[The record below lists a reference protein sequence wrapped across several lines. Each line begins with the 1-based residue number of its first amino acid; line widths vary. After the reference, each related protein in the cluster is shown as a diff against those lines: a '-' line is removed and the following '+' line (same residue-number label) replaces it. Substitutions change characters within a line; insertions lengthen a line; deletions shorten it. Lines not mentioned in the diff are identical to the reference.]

1 MSIVSLIIIIVGFI
15 ITLFVGIFTLGCICK
30 HHDKYGIKISAI
42 LYFLAIFNAV
52 IIYSSLYML
61 SVVILFSESVNI
73 LLWKICLISGFI
85 SLFITSLIYS
95 FLKEFKRIP
104 YLPFLTFT
112 ILGGLLIGS
121 CFSPN
126 SIQISVNS
134 LISPPFFVDDISIIN
149 FSFDFLTRIIIT
161 VFQLSSMLYYFL
173 LSYKIYNSA
182 RNTDL
187 VKGLIVNTYIFAIPI
202 LLYIFYVFLQIPL
215 LRELHI
221 LSLWINIISISYM
234 VVRKPEMFSE
244 LTNKIHYL
252 NIYHKSGILLYSY
265 QFGTENNQVDSTI
278 WGNILIG
285 INHILSEFVD
295 PKDQIDVLQTDN
307 SDIIV
312 NYDNLGFAV
321 VLITNRKN
329 LILKKLMDKFAKE
342 FKEKYKNEL
351 TEIQDLNKL
360 INVSEFKETKDIIE
374 RNFQTYL

>member
-1 MSIVSLIIIIVGFI
+1 MSIISLTIIIVGFG
-15 ITLFVGIFTLGCICK
+15 ITLCGSIFTLVCICK
-30 HHDKYGIKISAI
+30 HPDKYGIKISAI
-42 LYFLAIFNAV
+42 FNFLAIFNAV

-61 SVVILFSESVNI
+61 SVVILFSESTNI

-95 FLKEFKRIP
+95 FLREFKRIP
-104 YLPFLTFT
+104 YLPFLIFT
-112 ILGGLLIGS
+112 ILGGLLIGLF
-121 CFSPN
+121 FSPT
-126 SIQISVNS
+126 SVQITVNS
-134 LISPPFFVDDISIIN
+134 LNTPPFFVNDISIIN
-149 FSFDFLTRIIIT
+149 FSFDILTRIIIT
-161 VFQLSSMLYYFL
+161 VFQLSSLLYYFL
-173 LSYKIYNSA
+173 LSYKIYKGA
-182 RNTDL
+182 RNKEP
-187 VKGLIVNTYIFAIPI
+187 VKGLILNTFIFAIPI
-202 LLYIFYVFLQIPL
+202 LMYLFYIFWQFTIF
-215 LRELHI
+215 RELHVLFLWFNI
-221 LSLWINIISISYM
+221 LSVCYM
-234 VVRKPEMFSE
+234 IVQKPEMFSE

-265 QFGTENNQVDSTI
+265 QFGTKNEQLDSTI

-329 LILKKLMDKFAKE
+329 AILKKLMDNFAKE
-342 FKEKYKNEL
+342 FKEKYRNEL

-360 INVSEFKETKDIIE
+360 INVSEFNETKEIVE
-374 RNFQTYL
+374 SNFQTYL